1 MPLAANTIKLITKIG
16 VIVIES
22 NTKNLK
28 DLNESFG
35 NRKEQIIAEAI
46 ELFSENGYDNTP
58 IRLLANKTE
67 LSVAGLYYFFKDKE
81 EILFSIIISSLTKF
95 NDTLKSAVCEGG
107 DPQCNLR
114 LMLKNLLKHVI
125 EHKKEISIVV
135 QEDKRLNPEQLKVIN
150 IQKRRAYD
158 LIKEELIKLKKSG
171 KLKSANL
178 APAAYSFFSMI
189 FWCLRWYE
197 PGGALTVEEV
207 ATDLANIY
215 FSGVLK
221 E

>member
-1 MPLAANTIKLITKIG
+1 MPPAANTIVLITKIG
-16 VIVIES
+16 VIIIES
-22 NTKNLK
+22 NTKNVK
-28 DLNESFG
+28 DLNESVG
-35 NRKEQIIAEAI
+35 NRKEQIIATAV

-81 EILFSIIISSLTKF
+81 EILFSIIISSLKKF
-95 NDTLKSAVCEGG
+95 NDTLSAVCKGG

-135 QEDKRLNPEQLKVIN
+135 QENKRLNPEQLKAIR
-150 IQKRRAYD
+150 IEKRRAYD
-158 LIKEELIKLKKSG
+158 FVKGELIKLKKLG
-171 KLKSANL
+171 RLKSANL
-178 APAAYSFFSMI
+178 APAVYSFFSMI
-189 FWCLRWYE
+189 FWCLRWYKPE
-197 PGGALTVEEV
+197 GALTVEEV
-207 ATDLANIY
+207 ATELANIY
-215 FSGVLK
+215 FLGILK